1 MNGHDVRTTTA
12 LRSPTQFAWRC
23 LASDPAPH
31 GLGGPYLPDGDP
43 ATDPL
48 CWLCGGETGGAGWPQ
63 PGTFPPT
70 FTNHNLARVPT
81 SRTVCGPCVAM
92 ASKATWEAYVA
103 AHPAKGLKTGHAM
116 SWRFYSHLF
125 TPGAHECPTRARWR
139 AILLSP
145 PEPPFLAVISETGKK
160 HLLFRGTV
168 ALSRSV
174 FPIQFEE
181 DRIWVH
187 APDFAECLSA
197 FEALYQLGFSRE
209 SIISG
214 HYPVGLIHKIG
225 ARAWRAAEFAFRPWR
240 SREPSIVRLA
250 AFCAARE
257 GVADG

>member
-81 SRTVCGPCVAM
+81 SRTVCGPCVAL
-92 ASKATWEAYVA
+92 ASKQTWEAYVA
-103 AHPAKGLKTGHAM
+103 AHPDKGLKTGHAM

-125 TPGAHECPTRARWR
+125 TPGQHACPTRAGWR

-145 PEPPFLAVISETGKK
+145 PEPPFLAVMATSGQK
-160 HLLFRGTV
+160 HILFRGQV
-168 ALSRSV
+168 ATDREWFPLQVEDERVWIDRAGFARCLDLFERLYHLGYTREEIATGRYNVARVHKLGASRWR
-174 FPIQFEE
+174 E
-181 DRIWVH
+181 
-187 APDFAECLSA
+187 L
-197 FEALYQLGFSRE
+197 EAM
-209 SIISG
+209 
-214 HYPVGLIHKIG
+214 
-225 ARAWRAAEFAFRPWR
+225 FRPWR
-240 SREPSIVRLA
+240 ERDPGYVRVAAIVAQREETA
-250 AFCAARE
+250 
-257 GVADG
+257 